1 MLWGPGRPVV
11 TYCEETFVKDWS
23 RRNMLRATA
32 GAAIGVPM
40 AALVSAPAAAT
51 TVGSAGSG
59 AHSES
64 LPPVTVEG
72 PVMFCVHDA
81 QRGEVSILHGTT
93 EVIVTDRQLV
103 ARILSAAAVQA

>member
-1 MLWGPGRPVV
+1 M
-11 TYCEETFVKDWS
+11 KDWS

-32 GAAIGVPM
+32 GAAIAVPM
-40 AALVSAPAAAT
+40 AALVSTPASAA
-51 TVGSAGSG
+51 VGGGSASG
-59 AHSES
+59 ADSAP
-64 LPPVTVEG
+64 PPVTLEG